1 MAGRRVIE
9 QSRGVVMILFNFSNY
24 EHIARKLRTIPTL
37 QAGQFAIGRYDNR
50 ELHAKVQSAVSGE
63 HCLVLGSIAP
73 PDEQMLSLMLLAH
86 TLKKGGAAK
95 VTAVLP
101 YLAYSRQDKDKPG
114 ESLGTAW
121 IGSLLKSS
129 GFDEVITLDVHSERD
144 KELLCLPLRSLSTAG
159 IFAEVL
165 KGQSLTDATIVAPD
179 NGAISRCEAVKRA
192 AGLPVGETPYFEKRR
207 TEKGIIH
214 HGPVGRVGSRVAIID
229 DMLDTAGTLVSACE
243 RLRDAKVEEIY
254 ILVTHG
260 LFTGSN
266 WTKLWSLGVR
276 RIFCT
281 DTIPLRADL
290 DATNISVLPAAP
302 LLRQEL
308 SAIGEVTQRMTA
320 CR

>member
-1 MAGRRVIE
+1 
-9 QSRGVVMILFNFSNY
+9 MILFSFSSY
-24 EHIARKLRTIPTL
+24 EQITREFRTIPL
-37 QAGQFAIGRYDNR
+37 LEVGQFAIGRYDNQ
-50 ELHAKVQSAVSGE
+50 ELHAKVESPVSGE

-114 ESLGTAW
+114 ESLGTSW
-121 IGSLLKSS
+121 IGSLLQAS
-129 GFDEVITLDVHSERD
+129 GVNQVITVDVHSERD
-144 KELLCLPLRSLSTAG
+144 KELLCLPVRSLSTAR

-165 KGQSLTDATIVAPD
+165 KGRSLTDATIVAPD
-179 NGAISRCEAVKRA
+179 HGAVSRCEAVKRA
-192 AGLPVGETPYFEKRR
+192 AGLPIGEIPYFEKRR

-214 HGPVGRVGSRVAIID
+214 HGPVGRVGSRVVVID
-229 DMLDTAGTLVSACE
+229 DMIDTGGTLVSACE

-276 RIFCT
+276 HIFCT
-281 DTIPLRADL
+281 DTVPLRADL
-290 DATNISVLPAAP
+290 DATNISVLPAAA
-302 LLRQEL
+302 LLREEL
-308 SAIGEVTQRMTA
+308 SAMGEGTQRMTA
-320 CR
+320 SR

>member
-1 MAGRRVIE
+1 
-9 QSRGVVMILFNFSNY
+9 MILFSFSNY
-24 EHIARKLRTIPTL
+24 EHIARELRTIPTI
-37 QAGQFAIGRYDNR
+37 QVGQFAIGRYYNQ

-95 VTAVLP
+95 VTALLP

-121 IGSLLKSS
+121 IGSLLQAS
-129 GFDEVITLDVHSERD
+129 GVNQVITVDVHSERD
-144 KELLCLPLRSLSTAG
+144 KELLCLPVRSLSTAR
-159 IFAEVL
+159 IFAEIL
-165 KGQSLTDATIVAPD
+165 RGQSLIDATIVAPD
-179 NGAISRCEAVKRA
+179 NGAISRCEAVKKA
-192 AGLPVGETPYFEKRR
+192 AGLPIGETPYFEKRR

-214 HGPVGRVGSRVAIID
+214 HGPIGRVGSRVVIID
-229 DMLDTAGTLVSACE
+229 DMIDTGGTLVSACE
-243 RLRDAKVEEIY
+243 RLRDAKVEEIF

-260 LFTGSN
+260 LFTGSD

-281 DTIPLRADL
+281 DTVPLRADL
-290 DATNISVLPAAP
+290 DARNISVFPAAP
-302 LLRQEL
+302 LLREEV
-308 SAIGEVTQRMTA
+308 SAMGEGAQRMTA
-320 CR
+320 SR